1 MKKFKTIVDR
11 EQVSSDYIESRQN
24 FGQVL
29 NEVNQLKPPVWKS
42 AWFYG
47 PVGVSVL
54 AVVVSI
60 AGVDPSA
67 SIAMKNSEEN
77 PEYKALIAHVKQED
91 SQKINKTILSE
102 ETTTLNETPEV
113 IIPVESPQVIIIPEI
128 EAEPSSEQELES
140 IINETSLEIEEEEKY
155 VYTGKFPN
163 IEGVFNGDISVKQLL
178 DGNGITSNPSLTITS
193 FTINYFDGNDIA
205 SSSVSG
211 NKIPLE
217 IGMKIKT
224 FNIGEMIY
232 ITDIKA
238 SDEDMNMMSLSSL
251 NLVVQK

>member
-11 EQVSSDYIESRQN
+11 EYLSSDYIESRQN

-47 PVGVSVL
+47 PVGISVL

-60 AGVDPSA
+60 AGVDPTV
-67 SIAMKNSEEN
+67 SISMKNSQEN
-77 PEYKALIAHVKQED
+77 PEYKALIAHVKKED
-91 SQKINKTILSE
+91 QKNNIKTILSE
-102 ETTTLNETPEV
+102 EITTLKEAADDLSEVQEPQKNTKSEFKILPQEEIIDIVNEENIEV
-113 IIPVESPQVIIIPEI
+113 ED
-128 EAEPSSEQELES
+128 
-140 IINETSLEIEEEEKY
+140 EEKY
-155 VYTGKFPN
+155 VYTGNFPN
-163 IEGVFNGDISVKQLL
+163 IEGVFNGDITLKQLL
-178 DGNGITSNPSLTITS
+178 DGGGITSNPTLTITS

-205 SSSVSG
+205 SSSVNG
-211 NKIPLE
+211 NKIPLV
-217 IGMKIKT
+217 IGEKIKSY
-224 FNIGEMIY
+224 NIGEMIY

-238 SDEDMNMMSLSSL
+238 EDEELNHMSLSSL

>member
-11 EQVSSDYIESRQN
+11 ERVSSDYIESRQN

-67 SIAMKNSEEN
+67 NIAMKNSEKN
-77 PEYKALIAHVKQED
+77 PEYKALIAHVKKEN
-91 SQKINKTILSE
+91 KEINNKTISSE
-102 ETTTLNETPEV
+102 ETTTLKNAPASVEAVEQTPIFIEPV
-113 IIPVESPQVIIIPEI
+113 PVEEPIAI
-128 EAEPSSEQELES
+128 EVVDEELEPVV
-140 IINETSLEIEEEEKY
+140 EEKF
-155 VYTGKFPN
+155 VYTGTFPN
-163 IEGVFNGDISVKQLL
+163 IEGVFNGDIKLNKLL
-178 DGNGITSNPSLTITS
+178 NGEGITSNPSLTVTS
-193 FTINYFDGNDIA
+193 FTINYFDGDDIV
-205 SSSVSG
+205 SSAVTG
-211 NKIPLE
+211 NKIPLD
-217 IGMKIKT
+217 IGQMIKAY
-224 FNIGEMIY
+224 NIGQMIY

-238 SDEDMNMMSLSSL
+238 SDKASNVRSLSSL